1 MRALLEQTIGVLL
14 LLLILSDIF
23 LTVLYARIGSGIVS
37 DQVAHLLWRLF
48 LFLSNPFRQA
58 A

>member
-1 MRALLEQTIGVLL
+1 LL

-23 LTVLYARIGSGIVS
+23 LPVLYARIGSGIVS